1 MGEVINMDPEILFCI
16 VAILAIIAVVGV
28 VAWLILRYL
37 LKPENIQKELE
48 RQRAQNADPFEPQFT
63 TEEIRATVM
72 DHTCEVKLV
81 GTKTPKATK
90 IFTVVFRTEDDK
102 VLSFNVP
109 EEMYDGFEKG
119 QEGILTLVDGQVYGF
134 AIAE

>member
-1 MGEVINMDPEILFCI
+1 MDPEILFCI
-16 VAILAIIAVVGV
+16 VAVLAIIAVVGV

-37 LKPENIQKELE
+37 LKPKNIQAELE
-48 RQRAQNADPFEPQFT
+48 RQRAQNSEPFEPQFT
-63 TEEIRATVM
+63 TEEIQATVM
-72 DHTCEVKLV
+72 DHTCAVKLV

-102 VLSFNVP
+102 VLTFNVP

-119 QEGILTLVDGQVYGF
+119 QEGILTVVDGELYGF
-134 AIAE
+134 AITE

>member
-1 MGEVINMDPEILFCI
+1 MDPEILFCI

-72 DHTCEVKLV
+72 GHTCEVKLV
-81 GTKTPKATK
+81 GMKTPKAKK
-90 IFTVVFRTEDDK
+90 IFTVVFRRRMTKFYPLMCRKKCTTDSKRGRK
-102 VLSFNVP
+102 VS
-109 EEMYDGFEKG
+109 
-119 QEGILTLVDGQVYGF
+119 
-134 AIAE
+134 

>member
-1 MGEVINMDPEILFCI
+1 MKKKKN
-16 VAILAIIAVVGV
+16 
-28 VAWLILRYL
+28 
-37 LKPENIQKELE
+37 LKPNLPKQYVWELE
-48 RQRAQNADPFEPQFT
+48 VAGEDKTFSCVVSEDECVT
-63 TEEIRATVM
+63 YEDGVEHKHLKVM

-102 VLSFNVP
+102 VLTFNVP

-119 QEGILTLVDGQVYGF
+119 QEGILTVVDGELYGF
-134 AIAE
+134 AIEE